1 MKLKADVTVVKIYV
15 METKEI
21 SDIIFLS
28 GKVTVKDIK
37 NGVADIF
44 SFDTKFRTI
53 CKQSFKNVIVNPS
66 TYLEDIKEFINNMGY
81 DSRIAYELDSDSEDE
96 TEVKEIEF

>member
-1 MKLKADVTVVKIYV
+1 MKLKADATVVKIYV

-66 TYLEDIKEFINNMGY
+66 TYLDDIKEFINNMGY
-81 DSRIAYELDSDSEDE
+81 DSRIAYELDSDSEDK